1 MARRPFKLNR
11 RGLDQ
16 LYSSRGMGKGMQ
28 DAARIVAD
36 NVRNEAP
43 VRTGYYRRSIGSQ
56 PAGDYDGVA
65 TAEVTTSD
73 PFWHI
78 IEYGSVDS
86 PAYRPFR
93 RGVEDSGLR
102 FKDPGP

>member
-1 MARRPFKLNR
+1 
-11 RGLDQ
+11 
-16 LYSSRGMGKGMQ
+16 MGKGMQ

-36 NVRNEAP
+36 NVQIEAP

-93 RGVEDSGLR
+93 RGCRGQR
-102 FKDPGP
+102 PAIQGPGP